1 MTASTSPSLSSAA
14 ARGRSARARVRAG
27 VVTPPDL
34 VVRHVAAPKP
44 PVRHLVPTLLLA
56 GVSHADASGLTAA
69 LDRHPD
75 VCVAST
81 RRIDHFTPLRYGLEA
96 PAPLADY
103 DRHFARWA
111 GERHRLETSPVY
123 FDGGPALVEAVAA
136 AMPAADVVVLLRD
149 PAERLWAS
157 YLDKVARG
165 RLPEAMPYETFVDRC
180 LALRAAGSDRFEGNR
195 YFRTLSSGFY
205 AEHLPAWLEVFGDRC
220 HVVFAEHLTAAP
232 AAELAALLA
241 RLDLDPALLAP
252 AEPPVQPPAA
262 PAKLP
267 FATRMSRFWP
277 LAQRSSGGQAVDEVA
292 QRLGIPPQGDRQRNR
307 VRGVYARANRDLAAL
322 LRARGCTRLP
332 DWLLDA

>member
-1 MTASTSPSLSSAA
+1 VA
-14 ARGRSARARVRAG
+14 
-27 VVTPPDL
+27 TPPDL
-34 VVRHVAAPKP
+34 VVRSVAPPAPV
-44 PVRHLVPTLLLA
+44 VRHLVPTLLLA

-96 PAPLADY
+96 AAPLADY
-103 DRHFARWA
+103 DGHFDRWA
-111 GERHRLETSPVY
+111 GERYRLETSPVY
-123 FDGGPALVEAVAA
+123 FDGGPTLVDAVAA

-165 RLPEAMPYETFVDRC
+165 RLPEAMPYDTFVDRC

-205 AEHLPAWLEVFGDRC
+205 AEHLPAWLAAFGDRC
-220 HVVFAEHLTAAP
+220 HVVFAEHREAAP
-232 AAELAALLA
+232 EAELAALLA
-241 RLDLDPALLAP
+241 RLDLDPTLLAP
-252 AEPPVQPPAA
+252 GAA
-262 PAKLP
+262 PAPAPASPARAP
-267 FATRMSRFWP
+267 FAARMTRFWP
-277 LAQRSSGGQAVDEVA
+277 LVQRSPGGHGADGLA
-292 QRLGIPPQGDRQRNR
+292 QRLGVAPQGDRQRNR
-307 VRGVYARANRDLAAL
+307 VRAVYARANRDLAAL

-332 DWLLDA
+332 GWLLDA